1 MGRRKLLGSEAF
13 NELGWSRNE
22 AIKAHPYFSEIVE
35 TMLDSDK
42 KLWEN
47 KESPISDRDSA

>member
-1 MGRRKLLGSEAF
+1 MGRRKLLGPEAF
-13 NELGWSRNE
+13 GELEWFRNE

-42 KLWEN
+42 KLWEQ
-47 KESPISDRDSA
+47 KESARSDRDSA